1 MALLDKRD
9 AHHSFVDEK
18 MRILAPPFYTCEAV
32 VTECFF
38 LLQHIPQSIEKLAA
52 FMETGKIKIP
62 SGYRNHVKNI
72 HRLIKQYTYI
82 PMSFADACLVHMA
95 ETTRRANIFT
105 LDRDFT
111 VYRPLKA
118 TPFH

>member
-1 MALLDKRD
+1 
-9 AHHSFVDEK
+9 
-18 MRILAPPFYTCEAV
+18 
-32 VTECFF
+32 
-38 LLQHIPQSIEKLAA
+38 
-52 FMETGKIKIP
+52 METGKIKIP